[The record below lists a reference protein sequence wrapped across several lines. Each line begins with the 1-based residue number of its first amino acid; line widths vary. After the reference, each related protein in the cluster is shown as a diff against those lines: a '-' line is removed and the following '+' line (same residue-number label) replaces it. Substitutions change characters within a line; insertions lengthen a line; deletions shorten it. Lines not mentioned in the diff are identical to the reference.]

1 MPKVITCVY
10 QDCIMCG
17 DRGKKIQK
25 IIAESEIDLAIK
37 KVSFAAP
44 EGKELIHKALF
55 EHKIGTMPF
64 FTDGEKFSVKLED
77 FVENY
82 EKKTE
87 KSRENVHKSVH
98 NSGKSAHNKIK
109 RTHKKKGGDDE
120 SYK

>member
-64 FTDGEKFSVKLED
+64 FTDGEKFSTRLED
-77 FVENY
+77 FTTKRE
-82 EKKTE
+82 EKLVKPRVKVKKNT
-87 KSRENVHKSVH
+87 K
-98 NSGKSAHNKIK
+98 K
-109 RTHKKKGGDDE
+109 RTYKKKGGTNE
-120 SYK
+120 SN